1 MYYIRIYII
10 YMYIYIIYIYIYMYI
25 YNLFS
30 MKFMFTNLQHNLF
43 FSLIELLIIATQY
56 IKKPQIVAQ
65 RQY

>member
-1 MYYIRIYII
+1 MYIYNIYI
-10 YMYIYIIYIYIYMYI
+10 YMYIYVYRCIYMYI

-65 RQY
+65 RKY

>member
-1 MYYIRIYII
+1 
-10 YMYIYIIYIYIYMYI
+10 MYIYVYRCIYIDI

-65 RQY
+65 RKY

>member
-1 MYYIRIYII
+1 
-10 YMYIYIIYIYIYMYI
+10 MYIYIIYIYTYVYICIYMYI

>member
-1 MYYIRIYII
+1 
-10 YMYIYIIYIYIYMYI
+10 MYIYVYRCIYMDI

-65 RQY
+65 RKY